1 MRKNKIRILHVAQ
14 AAGGVDRYI
23 RMLLKYLDKE
33 KFENILVCSQ
43 DFHEEDYR
51 DLVDSFEQVE
61 MTRAIGGND
70 LKAIKE
76 VRTLIKKYNPDIVYA
91 HSSKAGAI
99 ARVADIGLKNHC
111 VYNPHGWAFNMRCSA
126 KKKAMY
132 TAIEKVAAPFCDKI
146 ICISDAEKQSA
157 LDKKICRE
165 DKLQVIFNGVD
176 IESYEN
182 GVHGAVKRK
191 DLNIPEDAFVVGM
204 VGRMSPQKAPDVFVK
219 MAKQVK
225 DTVPNAH
232 FIIVGTGNQEAEIRK
247 YAKDNGF
254 SDSLHITGWVDNP
267 MSYVELFDT
276 SVETIEELK
285 RFRNSKYVQSRVG
298 YAFRQV
304 KNELK
309 KGRMVCFSGTPCQ
322 IEGLRHFLGK
332 DYQNLILV
340 DVVCRAV
347 PSPGVWEKY
356 IQYEVEQKGK
366 LSSIRFRDKSLGY
379 QYSTMELRAE
389 NGKKYRGGI
398 ESQPWLRM
406 FFSGMIIRPSC
417 TDCRFRS
424 RYRNSDFT
432 IWDCFP
438 SYKYDKSFD
447 ERKGTTRVLIHSEKG
462 KKLFANI
469 KNCFKYCEVS
479 SDDVVQNVT
488 EMVESPTFHSKR
500 VEFFSEFRILEMPLL
515 IQKYFPI
522 TLKLELKKYVRLG
535 LNLVGLDRII
545 KRYIRK

>member
-225 DTVPNAH
+225 DAVPNAH

-267 MSYVELFDT
+267 MSYVELFDVACLLSRWEGFGLALPEYMMAGKPIVAS
-276 SVETIEELK
+276 SVDAIPNIIQDGENGLLVEVDDDIGASEAVLRIYRE
-285 RFRNSKYVQSRVG
+285 
-298 YAFRQV
+298 A
-304 KNELK
+304 
-309 KGRMVCFSGTPCQ
+309 
-322 IEGLRHFLGK
+322 GLR
-332 DYQNLILV
+332 DRLV
-340 DVVCRAV
+340 AQGMEDVHSRFNARRV
-347 PSPGVWEKY
+347 SE
-356 IQYEVEQKGK
+356 EHGK
-366 LSSIRFRDKSLGY
+366 LF
-379 QYSTMELRAE
+379 E
-389 NGKKYRGGI
+389 
-398 ESQPWLRM
+398 RM
-406 FFSGMIIRPSC
+406 C
-417 TDCRFRS
+417 
-424 RYRNSDFT
+424 
-432 IWDCFP
+432 
-438 SYKYDKSFD
+438 
-447 ERKGTTRVLIHSEKG
+447 
-462 KKLFANI
+462 
-469 KNCFKYCEVS
+469 
-479 SDDVVQNVT
+479 
-488 EMVESPTFHSKR
+488 
-500 VEFFSEFRILEMPLL
+500 
-515 IQKYFPI
+515 
-522 TLKLELKKYVRLG
+522 
-535 LNLVGLDRII
+535 
-545 KRYIRK
+545 